1 MLRKRH
7 RLTIRSRIEALA
19 TGDCHA
25 ARIAQNGTISCPSV
39 FSQHILSFWPG
50 EFLMPTPVSTATPS
64 SDVSAVSWAAI
75 LAGGAAAAAMTV
87 VLLVLTAAVGLST
100 VSPWTGAAVSATT
113 FKVTAGLTLVAI
125 ATISSTVG
133 GYIAG
138 RLRSLWTGAHSE
150 EVLFRDTAHGFLA
163 WCTATVAGVLLLGAA
178 TTLLVGG
185 AAAGLGSSA
194 GQAAQSASPNDYYVD
209 MLLRPASGAQPQAG
223 DPRREV
229 NLIFM
234 RGMTQPDGISG
245 SDRAYLAQ
253 TVATRTGLSPADA
266 EKRVNDVI
274 TEAKN
279 YAEAAR
285 KFTRAS
291 LLWLT
296 LSLFLGAFS
305 ASLAAIEGGQ
315 LRDGRWR
322 GVIFRAGYR

>member
-1 MLRKRH
+1 
-7 RLTIRSRIEALA
+7 
-19 TGDCHA
+19 
-25 ARIAQNGTISCPSV
+25 
-39 FSQHILSFWPG
+39 
-50 EFLMPTPVSTATPS
+50 MPTPVSTATPS

-87 VLLVLTAAVGLST
+87 VLLVLTAAIGLST

-125 ATISSTVG
+125 AMISSTVG

-178 TTLLVGG
+178 TTALVGG
-185 AAAGLGSSA
+185 TAAGLGASA

-209 MLLRPASGAQPQAG
+209 MLLRPAAGSPASAQPQAA

-229 NLIFM
+229 NLIFT

-245 SDRAYLAQ
+245 SDRAYLTQ
-253 TVATRTGLSPADA
+253 TIAARTGLSPADA

-315 LRDGRWR
+315 LRDGRWK